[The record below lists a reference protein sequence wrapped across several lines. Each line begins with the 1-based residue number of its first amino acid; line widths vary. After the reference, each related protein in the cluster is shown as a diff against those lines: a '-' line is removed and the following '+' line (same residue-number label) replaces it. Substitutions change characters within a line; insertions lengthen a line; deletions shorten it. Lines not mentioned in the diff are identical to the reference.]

1 MERLS
6 LDSFINKAKKIHGN
20 KYDYSKVEYI
30 NSQTKVCIICPK
42 HGEFWQIPN
51 DHLKGFGCSSCSG
64 LKKHTKESF
73 IEKAKEVHGD
83 KYDYSKVEYINS
95 KTKVCIICPK
105 HGEFW
110 QKPNS
115 HISNKQ
121 GCIKCFEEK
130 RGYEIKYNLEIFI
143 KKAKEV
149 HGDKYDYSKV
159 KYINSQT
166 KVCIICPK
174 HGEFW
179 QTPREHLQGFNC
191 QKCGSINRSKLLSLT
206 NDKFIKKAKEV
217 HGDRY
222 DYSKINYVNYET
234 KILIICPEHGEF
246 WQMPREHLSG
256 CGCPKCS
263 VKNNINENKLFL
275 YLCDNFQTPIIREK
289 TFTWLKNKQ
298 KLRLDFYIPEFNIG
312 IEYQGEQHFYPIA
325 YFGGIKRFKQQLEN
339 DELKKKL
346 CEEHGIKLLYFSY
359 NKNFSNN
366 VITDIN
372 KLKNA
377 IINDK

>member
-1 MERLS
+1 MEKLS

-30 NSQTKVCIICPK
+30 NSQTKVCIICPE

-64 LKKHTKESF
+64 LKRHTKESF

-83 KYDYSKVEYINS
+83 KYEYSKVEYINS
-95 KTKVCIICPK
+95 K
-105 HGEFW
+105 
-110 QKPNS
+110 
-115 HISNKQ
+115 
-121 GCIKCFEEK
+121 
-130 RGYEIKYNLEIFI
+130 
-143 KKAKEV
+143 
-149 HGDKYDYSKV
+149 
-159 KYINSQT
+159 T

-222 DYSKINYVNYET
+222 DYSNINYVNYET
-234 KILIICPEHGEF
+234 KILIICPEHGNF

-289 TFTWLKNKQ
+289 TFTRLKN
-298 KLRLDFYIPEFNIG
+298 
-312 IEYQGEQHFYPIA
+312 
-325 YFGGIKRFKQQLEN
+325 
-339 DELKKKL
+339 
-346 CEEHGIKLLYFSY
+346 
-359 NKNFSNN
+359 
-366 VITDIN
+366 
-372 KLKNA
+372 
-377 IINDK
+377 